1 MTGREFLQR
10 NPIYQVYPASFSDGD
25 GDGFGDL
32 QGLIERLDYIDSL
45 GVGAIWLGPIY
56 PSPMV
61 DMGYDVSDYKGVD
74 PRYGK
79 LADFDRLIAE
89 CNKRQIKVIMDLVVN
104 HTSNQH
110 PWFQEALR
118 DPSSKYRDYY
128 IFRPGKG
135 KKGKRAPNNW
145 TTAFQTSAWTRL
157 PDGQYYLHLYAP
169 EQPDLNWTNPAV
181 LAEVEDIMRFW
192 MDRGVFGFRMDVI
205 SEIYKTSFED
215 GGRMLLAEMELPRG
229 HEHFIA
235 QPGCHAILKKLR
247 QDVIEP
253 RGGVLIGECF
263 GVDSDEAKAFMDGEL
278 DAVISFDLMKAN
290 GLLSNRPARPAR
302 LEKILREWQTSDV
315 FSANYFEN
323 HDQHRS
329 VGKLVPL
336 GADREGASEALLT
349 LLFSLKGGII
359 VYQGE
364 ELGAVDYPKL
374 KYEESHDVVARNM
387 YSFFRKFIPSKR
399 LAWRLA
405 RSVGRDD
412 PRAPM
417 AFIGYR
423 GHGFTDPDVTPWQK
437 FNPTSD
443 AINVDHEEKSNASVL
458 GYFRRL
464 VVLRYSFTPLYAG
477 SVEFLDGLP
486 DGMIG
491 LVRRAGDEAS
501 LTLVNLS
508 TKAQNIPD
516 EVLDMPRVLV
526 LSNTR
531 SDANQ
536 MEPFGAAIYRIV
548 APERR

>member
-61 DMGYDVSDYKGVD
+61 DMGYDVTDYKGVD
-74 PRYGK
+74 TRYGK

-89 CNKRQIKVIMDLVVN
+89 CAKRKIKVIMDLVVN
-104 HTSNQH
+104 HTSIQH

-118 DPSSKYRDYY
+118 DPTSKYRDYY
-128 IFRPGKG
+128 IFQPGKG
-135 KKGKRAPNNW
+135 KNGRRPPNNW
-145 TTAFQTSAWTRL
+145 TTVFQTSAWTRL
-157 PDGQYYLHLYAP
+157 EDGEYYLHLYTP
-169 EQPDLNWTNPAV
+169 EQPDLNWDNPEV

-192 MDRGVFGFRMDVI
+192 MDRGVYGFRMDVI
-205 SEIYKTSFED
+205 SEIYKSSFED
-215 GGRMLLAEMELPRG
+215 GRRRCPAELELPRG

-235 QPGCHAILKKLR
+235 QPGCHAILKRLR

-263 GVDSDEAKAFMDGEL
+263 GVDSKEAAAFMDGEL

-290 GLLSNRPARPAR
+290 GLLSSRPARPGR
-302 LEKILREWQTSDV
+302 LERILREWQEADV

-329 VGKLVPL
+329 VGKLIQ
-336 GADREGASEALLT
+336 AANDREGASEALLT
-349 LLFSLKGGII
+349 LLFSLRGGVI

-374 KYEESHDVVARNM
+374 KLEESHDVVAKNM
-387 YSFFRKFIPSKR
+387 YAFFKRFLPSKR
-399 LAWRLA
+399 LAWHLA

-417 AFIGYR
+417 AFNGYR
-423 GHGFTDPDVTPWQK
+423 GHGFTDPDVTPWQC
-437 FNPTSD
+437 FNPTSET
-443 AINVDHEEKSNASVL
+443 INVDRQEKSNASVL

-464 VVLRYSFTPLYAG
+464 VVLRSSFTPLYAG
-477 SVEFLDGLP
+477 EVEFLDGLP
-486 DGMIG
+486 VGIIG
-491 LVRRAGDEAS
+491 IVRRAGDEAS

-508 TKAQNIPD
+508 ARTLKIPD

-531 SDANQ
+531 SDATQ
-536 MEPFGAAIYRIV
+536 MEPFAAAIYRIV
-548 APERR
+548 LPERR